1 MNLSFLNR
9 RILLLRKKSS
19 EPDSC
24 QNEFEIVLVIDEY
37 EKLLE
42 VSKLYFFD
50 QNIMKLTLNAMR

>member
-1 MNLSFLNR
+1 M
-9 RILLLRKKSS
+9 RKKSS

-42 VSKLYFFD
+42 VSKLYFVD